1 MEGRYIQEAFIRSF
15 INESLLKR
23 NDRLLETMWH
33 HVLMRLKA
41 SLVRCLHCHE
51 LLFTECEKFTCPA
64 CDENIKPAGYI
75 KFPKRANMDILVP
88 IMGGVRLFTY
98 HIDENAQENV
108 SIAAQ
113 IMEKPGK
120 FGIKNESTSKWT
132 ITAPDGTQAVKNPG
146 DVAVIGEGF
155 KLDFGH
161 GVIGE
166 VAKI

>member
-1 MEGRYIQEAFIRSF
+1 
-15 INESLLKR
+15 
-23 NDRLLETMWH
+23 
-33 HVLMRLKA
+33 
-41 SLVRCLHCHE
+41 
-51 LLFTECEKFTCPA
+51 
-64 CDENIKPAGYI
+64 
-75 KFPKRANMDILVP
+75 MDILVP

-98 HIDENAQENV
+98 HIDENAQENE
-108 SIAAQ
+108 SIAAH